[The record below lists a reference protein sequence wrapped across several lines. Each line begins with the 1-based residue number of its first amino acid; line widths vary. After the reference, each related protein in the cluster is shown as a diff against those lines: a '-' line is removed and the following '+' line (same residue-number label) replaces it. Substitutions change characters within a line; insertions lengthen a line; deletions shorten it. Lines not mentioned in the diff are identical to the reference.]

1 MQALDTDKDGELSAA
16 EIANAP
22 AALKTLDKDGD
33 GKLSPEELR
42 PPKPGPEAFA
52 QRLMNQDKDGDGKV
66 SKEELP
72 ERMQRMFD
80 RADANGD
87 GFIDKAEADKLAEQ
101 MGKRGGKKE
110 AGEKRSKKKA
120 RSSGEQ

>member
-1 MQALDTDKDGELSAA
+1 MHALDTDKDGELSAE

-33 GKLSPEELR
+33 GKLNREELR
-42 PPKPGPEAFA
+42 PPRPGPEVFA
-52 QRLMNQDKDGDGKV
+52 QRLMNHDKDGDGKV

-80 RADANGD
+80 RADTNAD
-87 GFIDKAEADKLAEQ
+87 GFIDQAEATQFAEE
-101 MGKRGGKKE
+101 MGKRGGQKK
-110 AGEKRSKKKA
+110 AGEKRSKKSR
-120 RSSGEQ
+120 RSRGE